1 MKTTIGKSTNVRLFL
16 TLTSFVVTF
25 NSCRCDPEDD
35 KESSTQKTE
44 KNIVKDSLVKRN

>member
-1 MKTTIGKSTNVRLFL
+1 MKTAIGKSSNVRLFL

-25 NSCRCDPEDD
+25 YFCRCDPEDD
-35 KESSTQKTE
+35 KENPAQKTA